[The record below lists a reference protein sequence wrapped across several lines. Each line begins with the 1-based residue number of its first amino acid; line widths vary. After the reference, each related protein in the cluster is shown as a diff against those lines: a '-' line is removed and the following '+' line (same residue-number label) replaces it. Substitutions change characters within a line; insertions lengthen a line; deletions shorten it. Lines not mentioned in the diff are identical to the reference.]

1 MVLDTTHNNKEH
13 DNLIDDIVGKP
24 FSFLQ
29 AIKLKGIGSK
39 RMMIAE
45 VSPNFQSY
53 MNSIADINYGNIEM
67 RPNGILL
74 YINKG
79 LKNFTWV
86 IPYYQLVIYKTNGA
100 SIHAQGR
107 FVRFTN
113 NKLFKENKLFFDKLL
128 DAKVKYDLQY
138 EMPYQ

>member
-1 MVLDTTHNNKEH
+1 MVLNTTHNNKEH
-13 DNLIDDIVGKP
+13 DNLINDIVGKP

-29 AIKLKGIGSK
+29 SLKMKGIGSK

-79 LKNFTWV
+79 LKNFTWI

-138 EMPYQ
+138 EMPYK

>member
-1 MVLDTTHNNKEH
+1 MVLDTTYNNKEH
-13 DNLIDDIVGKP
+13 DNLINDIVGKP
-24 FSFLQ
+24 YSFIQ
-29 AIKLKGIGSK
+29 SIKMGGTGSK
-39 RMMIAE
+39 RMMIEE

-53 MNSIADINYGNIEM
+53 MNTVSDINYGNIEM

-86 IPYYQLVIYKTNGA
+86 IPFYQLVIYKTNGA

-107 FVRFTN
+107 FVRFRN
-113 NKLFKENKLFFDKLL
+113 NKLFKENKSFFSKLL
-128 DAKVKYDLQY
+128 DAKVNYDLQY
-138 EMPYQ
+138 EMPQI

>member
-53 MNSIADINYGNIEM
+53 MNTIADINYGNIEM

>member
-1 MVLDTTHNNKEH
+1 MVLDTTYNNKEH
-13 DNLIDDIVGKP
+13 DNLINDIVGKP
-24 FSFLQ
+24 YSLIQ
-29 AIKLKGIGSK
+29 SIKMGGTGSK
-39 RMMIAE
+39 RMMIEE

-53 MNSIADINYGNIEM
+53 MNTVSDINYGNIEM

-86 IPYYQLVIYKTNGA
+86 IPFYQLVIYKTNGA

-107 FVRFTN
+107 FVRFRN
-113 NKLFKENKLFFDKLL
+113 NKLFKENKSFFSKLL
-128 DAKVKYDLQY
+128 DAKVNYDLQY
-138 EMPYQ
+138 EMPQI

>member
-67 RPNGILL
+67 RPNGMLL

>member
-1 MVLDTTHNNKEH
+1 MVLDTTYNNKEH
-13 DNLIDDIVGKP
+13 DNLINDIVGKP
-24 FSFLQ
+24 YSLIQ
-29 AIKLKGIGSK
+29 SIKMGGTGSK
-39 RMMIAE
+39 RMMIEE

-53 MNSIADINYGNIEM
+53 MNTVSDINYGNIEM

-86 IPYYQLVIYKTNGA
+86 IPFYQLVIYKTNGA

-107 FVRFTN
+107 FVRFRN
-113 NKLFKENKLFFDKLL
+113 NKLFKENKSFFSKLL
-128 DAKVKYDLQY
+128 DTKVNYDLQY
-138 EMPYQ
+138 EMPQI

>member
-1 MVLDTTHNNKEH
+1 MVLDTTYNNKEH
-13 DNLIDDIVGKP
+13 DNLINDIVGKP
-24 FSFLQ
+24 YSFIQ
-29 AIKLKGIGSK
+29 SIKMGGTGSK
-39 RMMIAE
+39 RMMIEE

-53 MNSIADINYGNIEM
+53 MNTVSDINYGNIEM

-86 IPYYQLVIYKTNGA
+86 IPFYQLVIYKTNGA

-107 FVRFTN
+107 FVRFRN
-113 NKLFKENKLFFDKLL
+113 NKLFKENKSFFSKLL
-128 DAKVKYDLQY
+128 DAKVNYELQY
-138 EMPYQ
+138 EMPQI

>member
-53 MNSIADINYGNIEM
+53 MNTIADINYGNIEM

-74 YINKG
+74 YTNKG

-128 DAKVKYDLQY
+128 DSKVKYDLQY

>member
-53 MNSIADINYGNIEM
+53 MNTIADINYGNIEM

-128 DAKVKYDLQY
+128 DSKVKYDLQY

>member
-13 DNLIDDIVGKP
+13 DNLINDIVGKP

-29 AIKLKGIGSK
+29 SIKLKGIGSK

-53 MNSIADINYGNIEM
+53 MNSVADINYGNIEM

-74 YINKG
+74 FISKG
-79 LKNFTWV
+79 LKNFTWI

-113 NKLFKENKLFFDKLL
+113 NKLFRENKLFFDKLL

-138 EMPYQ
+138 EMPY

>member
-29 AIKLKGIGSK
+29 AIKLKGVGSK

-79 LKNFTWV
+79 VKNFTWV

>member
-1 MVLDTTHNNKEH
+1 MVLDTTYNNKEH
-13 DNLIDDIVGKP
+13 DNLINDIVGKP
-24 FSFLQ
+24 YSFMQ
-29 AIKLKGIGSK
+29 SIKIGGTGSK
-39 RMMIAE
+39 RMMIEE

-53 MNSIADINYGNIEM
+53 MNTVSDINYGNIEL

-86 IPYYQLVIYKTNGA
+86 IPFYQLVIYKTNGA

-107 FVRFTN
+107 FVRFRN
-113 NKLFKENKLFFDKLL
+113 NKLFKENKSFFSKLL
-128 DAKVKYDLQY
+128 DAKVNYDLQY
-138 EMPYQ
+138 EMPHI